1 MVWQVIGL
9 WVLFAL
15 PVWSAAYKQA
25 GCDTPEWFGISQ
37 VAEDAPGI
45 GLIAKAAPE
54 YDGPTFREVT
64 ACLPACLQISG
75 VMPPVGLTVVSR
87 FSLGE

>member
-1 MVWQVIGL
+1 MTAIILLSQVIGL

-54 YDGPTFREVT
+54 YDGPTFREVCKFFDCQMSLS
-64 ACLPACLQISG
+64 ALQRSG
-75 VMPPVGLTVVSR
+75 C
-87 FSLGE
+87 